1 MLVSLVEKGLEPLG
15 AIGKAGCQATAES
28 QGMLSAAGRHNVMLG
43 CCMCPAC
50 LQVHERAFQANPGA
64 GRDVRKHLSS
74 VRSSILE
81 GVRVLFSHV
90 IPQNYP
96 QPRSHPMWQ
105 LAEQVC
111 VKAVSGLLHQM
122 LLFWGSML
130 SFKLLPLKAA

>member
-1 MLVSLVEKGLEPLG
+1 M
-15 AIGKAGCQATAES
+15 AGWQASAES
-28 QGMLSAAGRHNVMLG
+28 QGMLSAAGRHNIML
-43 CCMCPAC
+43 CCCKRPAY
-50 LQVHERAFQANPGA
+50 LQVHERAFQADPGA
-64 GRDVRKHLSS
+64 GRDVRKHLAA

-122 LLFWGSML
+122 LLFWTSML
-130 SFKLLPLKAA
+130 PFNLLSSRAA

>member
-1 MLVSLVEKGLEPLG
+1 MLRG
-15 AIGKAGCQATAES
+15 
-28 QGMLSAAGRHNVMLG
+28 AGRHGVVL
-43 CCMCPAC
+43 CCCERPAC
-50 LQVHERAFQANPGA
+50 LQVHERAFQAAPGA

-96 QPRSHPMWQ
+96 QPHSHPMWQ

-122 LLFWGSML
+122 MLFWTSMSPFDLL
-130 SFKLLPLKAA
+130 SLKTA

>member
-1 MLVSLVEKGLEPLG
+1 MLRG
-15 AIGKAGCQATAES
+15 
-28 QGMLSAAGRHNVMLG
+28 AGRHIVVL
-43 CCMCPAC
+43 CCCKRPAC
-50 LQVHERAFQANPGA
+50 LQVHERAFQAAPGA

-122 LLFWGSML
+122 LLFWTSML
-130 SFKLLPLKAA
+130 PFLDLLPSKAA